1 MSTDWTLWR
10 SFAAVAQHGSLSAAA
25 RALALSQPTLGRHIE
40 ALESALGSK
49 LFERTGGGF
58 TPSELGLRA
67 FEAVR
72 KAGEALAE
80 AELLAAGNSGAL
92 EGSVRLTA
100 SIVTAHYVLPP
111 MLRTLR
117 DEFEAVAFELVP
129 SDSPENLLMREADI
143 AVRMFRPTQ
152 LDLIARKLGDT
163 PIVACASAAYLA
175 RRGVPRTLEELSSH
189 ELLGFDRS
197 DLLIATAQRMGF
209 TLRRDDFVIRSDS
222 QSALWQLAQAGLGIS
237 FAQQNIITATPGMVV
252 IDLPLQI
259 PPLEVWLT
267 SHKELYGSRRIRAVY
282 DRLAELLSAWLKTS
296 STSH

>member
-237 FAQQNIITATPGMVV
+237 FAQRNIITATPGMVV